1 VARAAIVLL
10 SLVAL
15 ACSAAVPPRPR
26 PSPTVVTPSA
36 RASADL
42 AASPE
47 VERPKSNPCHARGVP
62 KPIAVRSPRAPDGC
76 RRPEPSLARALT
88 AELQKLY
95 RPHATGARL
104 DVAFQCGSAGELPDR
119 IVLERGEGHG
129 FSLELWELVRAGD
142 HYDVRGVLYAK
153 SPYRTGPSSDRGY
166 RLARG
171 EIALSAIARE
181 APRARALLGSRLEE
195 VPPRLPPGTIGGFS
209 IGISSRNFYKRLE
222 LDAPDGGET
231 RVFTGYETNGEDSRV
246 HLPLELA
253 ATPLETLL
261 EPMPRDD
268 REAEPADRAL
278 FAESFVR
285 TLPRFTDQFWWWVA
299 ERYVELASELGG
311 PDLVPPLLDLVGKL
325 PADNRLAQKS
335 LIAIESISGFS
346 LSRDAH
352 GDLVPPAVARER
364 VLAEC
369 R

>member
-1 VARAAIVLL
+1 MLL
-10 SLVAL
+10 SLGAL
-15 ACSAAVPPRPR
+15 ACSAAAPPRPAPAAAVVEAPAAPR
-26 PSPTVVTPSA
+26 AAAVVTSTA
-36 RASADL
+36 IERAA
-42 AASPE
+42 
-47 VERPKSNPCHARGVP
+47 KNPCHARGEP
-62 KPIAVRSPRAPDGC
+62 KPIAVRSPPGPRGC
-76 RRPEPSLARALT
+76 ERPEPSLARALA

-104 DVAFQCGSAGELPDR
+104 DVAFECGSAGALPER

-129 FSLELWELVRAGD
+129 FSLELWELTLAGD

-153 SPYRTGPSSDRGY
+153 SPYRSEPSSDRGY

-171 EIALSAIARE
+171 EIALSALGRE
-181 APRARALLGSRLEE
+181 APRVRALLASRLTE
-195 VPPRLPPGTIGGFS
+195 VPPQLPPGTIGGFS
-209 IGISSRNFYKRLE
+209 IGISSRNFYKRVE
-222 LDAPDGGET
+222 LFAPDGGGS
-231 RVFTGYETNGEDSRV
+231 RVFTGYESNGESSRV

-253 ATPLETLL
+253 ATPLEKLL

-268 REAEPADRAL
+268 RQAEPADRAL

-299 ERYVELASELGG
+299 ERYVELATELGS
-311 PDLVPPLLDLVGKL
+311 PDLLPSLIELVATV
-325 PADNRLAQKS
+325 PADQRLSQKS
-335 LIAIESISGFS
+335 LIAIEAISGFA

-352 GDLVPPAVARER
+352 GDLVPAAVARAR